1 MGQRRAVLERLVF
14 STKLGARQIADIK
27 RSDIVRLLDQVEDTR
42 GPAMA
47 TVVLAILRRVMNWHA
62 SRSDDFR
69 SPIIRG
75 MARTKPKERARSRTL
90 TDAELGAVWHTAEG
104 WDGPWGRFIRF
115 VLLTACRR
123 DEAARMT
130 WDELS
135 GDDWVIPAAR
145 CKSKRD
151 VVLPLS
157 KQARAILANLPRI
170 ADCPYVF
177 TGNGNGPLS
186 SYSWHKKR
194 FDKSCGVSG
203 WRLHDCGVP
212 HARC

>member
-1 MGQRRAVLERLVF
+1 
-14 STKLGARQIADIK
+14 
-27 RSDIVRLLDQVEDTR
+27 
-42 GPAMA
+42 
-47 TVVLAILRRVMNWHA
+47 
-62 SRSDDFR
+62 
-69 SPIIRG
+69 

-194 FDKSCGVSG
+194 FYKSCGVSG
-203 WRLHDCGVP
+203 WRLHDLRRTARTLLSRAGVDADVAEEMP
-212 HARC
+212 RPQHHRRARYI